1 MKDGEP
7 VMGADKKPVIK
18 YTYEVVVKGEESI
31 KARVRTF
38 DTKKKL
44 MYGGE
49 NEDKDPRVLRGW
61 VDIDQ
66 AVTLPKAK

>member
-1 MKDGEP
+1 
-7 VMGADKKPVIK
+7 
-18 YTYEVVVKGEESI
+18 
-31 KARVRTF
+31 VRTF

-49 NEDKDPRVLRGW
+49 NEDKDPRVQRGW